1 MNDGVETFD
10 LTSQEIDILNGQNPA
25 DFTVSFYETQLE
37 STSGVSPIV
46 NPTAYINTAS
56 PSQTIYVRVDNNSNP
71 TCFAETTFDII
82 VNPFPIVDSSPDI
95 NVCDSY
101 VLPTLA
107 PNNFYYTAIDGPN
120 GSGSIV
126 NEGTVITTSTTLFVY
141 VVTGIAPNECFDQK
155 SFNITIN
162 TSPVADAPTDVQ
174 ACETYTLPTLSPNN
188 FYYTAT
194 GGPTGSGT
202 LVAEGTVITTTTTL
216 YVYSENGITPNNCSD
231 ENVFTITINPFP
243 VADAPSDVN
252 ACDNYT
258 LPTLST
264 NNNYY
269 TAAGGPN
276 GSGTLV
282 ADGTVITTSSV
293 LYVYSEIGTAPNMC
307 SDENLFNITI
317 NTSPVA
323 DAPTDVQACE
333 TYTLPTLSADNFYYT
348 ATGGSNGSGTIIGE
362 GTVITTTTTLYVY
375 TENGVAPND
384 CSDENTFT
392 VTINPFP
399 VADAPIDVNACDNY
413 ILPVLSANNFYY
425 TETGGPNGSGTIVVE
440 GTVISTSST
449 LYVYTEIGMAP
460 NMCSDENMFNITI
473 NASPVADAPSDV
485 EVCDTYTLPILSPDN
500 FYYTATGGPNGSGT
514 MLPEGSDITSTT
526 TLYVFTESGVTP
538 NNCSD
543 ESTFIITINT
553 SPVADAPADV
563 QACDSYILP
572 ILSTDN
578 FYYTATGGP
587 SGSGTIIA
595 EGTVINS
602 STILYVFT
610 ENGVSPNIC
619 SDENMLTITI
629 DDTPVADAPVDVQAC
644 DSYILPNLS
653 PNNFYY
659 TATGGSNGTG
669 LLVPEGTAITT
680 TTTMYVFSETATSP
694 NNCTDENVFNITI
707 DVSPTADAPADVQS
721 CDSYFLPN
729 LSPDNY
735 YYTATGGPN
744 GSGNIVA
751 PGTEITNSTTLYVYT
766 ELGST
771 PNNCT
776 DENSFQ
782 VTVNTTPT
790 ADAPIDVQVC
800 DTYVLP
806 QLSAN
811 NNYYTATGGPS
822 GTGTLLNQGDV
833 ITSSTTLFVYSQTG
847 TGPNFCID
855 ENNFDIIINTSPIAD
870 NPSDAQS
877 CDMYVLPVLSPNNF
891 YYSQTGGPNGTGVM
905 LAAGDTIT
913 MSTTLYIYTESGVDP
928 YKCSDENIFNITIDV
943 TPVADSPAN
952 VQSCD
957 TYVLPQL
964 SINNAYYTAT
974 GGPNGVGNLVA
985 EGTSI
990 TTTTTLYVYSET
1002 ATSPNNCFDENSFIV
1017 TIDYSPVADDPMDVQ
1032 ACDSYILP
1040 TLSPNNNYYT
1050 ETDGPYGTG
1059 NMITAGTEIFATTT
1073 LYVFSEAL
1081 TSPNNCKDEN
1091 SFIVNVNTSP
1101 TVNPVDDMIICEN
1114 DFDNSEAFDLTS
1126 NDDIIINNQTDTMV
1140 TYHNSL
1146 IDAQLGNAAINN
1158 PESYQNVS
1166 NPETIYIRLE
1176 NQLTGCYDVGDF
1188 DLIVNN
1194 SGALLSTTS
1203 LTFCDPDSDGFGVFT
1218 LTDAEQAIIGG
1229 APGIDLSYHET
1240 LSDAQLNVNAL
1251 TSPYYNIVENNQTIY
1266 VSINNYNNDCSS
1278 VVFLNLIVY
1287 PTPQIT
1293 DPSPLEVC
1301 DNDTDGIAVFDLE
1314 LNNAEILNQLDS
1326 DTSND
1331 LATADYTITFYETLA
1346 NAEVPQNA
1354 IATPNAYVNTTPD
1367 LQTIWVRVDDNANG
1381 CSTVTTMDL
1390 VVNPLPVLVQPDALE
1405 LCNATDLPGETS
1417 ALAQEEFTLEEA
1429 NAQILNGQSGI
1440 TLTYYF
1446 TQSGADTATA
1456 ADQIFSPYTNVAN
1469 AQTVYIRAEDNVTNC
1484 VSTITLDLRV
1494 NPTPSPQA
1502 TPATLVVCDDDNDGF
1517 SSFDLDSQTTT
1528 ILNGEPDVTISYHET
1543 ESDAIND
1550 INVLISPYTNIVA
1563 NTQMVYVRAENDN
1576 TGCFTIVILPLDV
1589 QPSPVVPVA
1598 IDDYVVCD
1606 DNDDGFNQFDFDT
1619 VMTPQILGTQNP
1631 SDFTLTYHTT
1641 QANAET
1647 GSSPIVN
1654 TGNYTNAT
1662 NPQTIYI
1669 RLVSNTNGCVS
1680 TGEFIISVEFPP
1692 VIVQPTPLTICDEL
1706 DANYYENNDEIA
1718 TFDLTVKNDEIT
1730 AGDTSWIVTYY
1741 ETQADA
1747 TADSNAITDPTQ
1759 YTNMMVGTNPANP
1772 QTVYVRVTDGDTGC
1786 FSFTTLTIRVL
1797 PNPTPAPNPDN
1808 IVLCDDVDV
1817 VGPNDLIEI
1826 FDLTTN
1832 EVATING
1839 EANVSASY
1847 YTDLDDALM
1856 GSNQIVDPTMHSNE
1870 DPNNPGV
1877 AITPQTIYVRVTNGS
1892 DALGTGGTGCF
1903 TIVSFDI
1910 MVNPLPAVV
1919 PISDYIYCELFNDG
1933 QYGFDLESK
1942 TDEIL
1947 NGQDPTLFTVTYHE
1961 TQAEADQ
1968 SMNDLVS
1975 PYTNTS
1981 NPQTI
1986 YVNIT
1991 NTITGC
1997 DTTTTFV
2004 IEVQEAAQ
2012 VNPDMESLDYSECD
2026 DNMETDG
2033 DTTNDS
2039 VQFDLES
2046 LNEEVLDGQDPL
2058 SYIVS
2063 YYESQSDADAG
2074 INPLPLLYENIV
2086 NPQVIYVRVDNDTMV
2101 DDGTGT
2107 MVDSSICYDTAEIT
2121 LRVNPLPEF
2130 DLEDSYLLCIN
2141 TNGSEVVSAPII
2153 DTGLDETQYT
2163 FEWSLDGLSLSGE
2176 TGSSLEP
2183 TQAGTYEV
2191 IVTNV
2196 TTTCNN
2202 SDTTIVEESEPP
2214 TVTYELLTEAFADVH
2229 NIEVTATGN
2238 GTVALYEFSLDDGPW
2253 ESNIPNNGSFTFTD
2267 VGAGDHII
2275 TVRDINGCGERSVPV
2290 SIMDYP
2296 HFFTPNDDGFND
2308 TWNIYGIGNQPDAVI
2323 YIFDRYGKLIKQLSP
2338 TGSGWDG
2345 TYNGNPMPT
2354 SDYWFTVD
2362 YKEQN
2367 DTSNT
2372 RKQFKAHFTLKR

>member
-1 MNDGVETFD
+1 MKSLIFLTALAVSGYFNPSAISNNYDIPNALHAYKVSFVSEIDSLNENLILNSSIQNNNQCFVEDGISITAFNKISSNSNTVKSNIEKKEISDINQSAAAAGQYITIDQTTYSFNELVTDVLVSNTCADITSFSYFTGVSVGQENGIAYFTADPGVFPFESGVVLTTGSAMDLVGPKTGPVSSGGWAGSTILEDMIPYMNPGDSNDATLIDFNFTTIKNTISFDFLFASDEYGGFQCTYGDALVFKLTNLVTNVESNLALVPGTTDFVSTFTVRDNTYNASCASVNPQYFDSYYGTSGLPLVDDPISLRGYTKPMTASASVIPNVPYTLEIIIADYNDTSYNSAVFLKAKSFDVGGYLGDDITIANGTAQCESTSITLDTELPSNSHSWYFNGVLIPGETGSTLDVTQTGTYSVDITHSGSCVSSDSILIEFIPSPTIQSLTDLSLCDDGTGVALFDFTDNETSAIGTQDPSTVMVSFHTSYSQAELDFAPISNTTSYSGTNGQTIYVRIENISGGCYSIDSFSLNVLNPEINTTSNLEVCDDSSNDGFEAFTLTNQDASILGSLDPTLYSVTYYLDLANANSGTNALSDGYINTTNPQAIFVRVESITDPSCYEVSSTAEFDLVVNAIATATQPNDLQVCDDLMNDGVEAFD
-10 LTSQEIDILNGQNPA
+10 LTSQEIDILNGQNSA
-25 DFTVSFYETQLE
+25 DFTVSFYETQVE
-37 STSGVSPIV
+37 STNGVTPIS
-46 NPTAYINTAS
+46 NPTAYVNTAS

-101 VLPTLA
+101 VLPSLA
-107 PNNFYYTAIDGPN
+107 ANNFYYTAIDGPN

-174 ACETYTLPTLSPNN
+174 ACETYTLPSLSPNN

-348 ATGGSNGSGTIIGE
+348 ATGGSNGSGTIIAE
-362 GTVITTTTTLYVY
+362 GTVITTTTTIYVY

-384 CSDENTFT
+384 CSDENSFII
-392 VTINPFP
+392 TINPFP

-413 ILPVLSANNFYY
+413 ILPALLANNFYY
-425 TETGGPNGSGTIVVE
+425 TATGGPNGSGTIVAE

-449 LYVYTEIGMAP
+449 LYVYTEIGTAP
-460 NMCSDENMFNITI
+460 NMCSDENIFNITI
-473 NASPVADAPSDV
+473 NVSPVADAPSDV

-526 TLYVFTESGVTP
+526 TLYVYTENGVAP
-538 NNCSD
+538 NDCSD

-587 SGSGTIIA
+587 SGSGTIVA

-707 DVSPTADAPADVQS
+707 DVSPVADAPADVQS

-822 GTGTLLNQGDV
+822 GTGTLLNQGDI
-833 ITSSTTLFVYSQTG
+833 ITNSTTLFVYSQTG
-847 TGPNFCID
+847 AGPNFCID

-913 MSTTLYIYTESGVDP
+913 ISTTLYIYTESGVDP
-928 YKCSDENIFNITIDV
+928 YKCSNENIFNITIDA
-943 TPVADSPAN
+943 TPVADAPTD

-957 TYVLPQL
+957 IYILPQL
-964 SINNAYYTAT
+964 SVNNTYYTAT

-990 TTTTTLYVYSET
+990 TTTTTLYVYSDT

-1166 NPETIYIRLE
+1166 NPETVYIRLE

-1218 LTDAEQAIIGG
+1218 LTDADPAIIGG

-1240 LSDAQLNVNAL
+1240 LSDAQLSVNAL

-1331 LATADYTITFYETLA
+1331 LAAADYTITFYETLA

-1417 ALAQEEFTLEEA
+1417 ALAQEEFTLEDA

-1502 TPATLVVCDDDNDGF
+1502 TPATLVV
-1517 SSFDLDSQTTT
+1517 
-1528 ILNGEPDVTISYHET
+1528 
-1543 ESDAIND
+1543 
-1550 INVLISPYTNIVA
+1550 
-1563 NTQMVYVRAENDN
+1563 
-1576 TGCFTIVILPLDV
+1576 
-1589 QPSPVVPVA
+1589 
-1598 IDDYVVCD
+1598 
-1606 DNDDGFNQFDFDT
+1606 
-1619 VMTPQILGTQNP
+1619 
-1631 SDFTLTYHTT
+1631 
-1641 QANAET
+1641 
-1647 GSSPIVN
+1647 
-1654 TGNYTNAT
+1654 
-1662 NPQTIYI
+1662 
-1669 RLVSNTNGCVS
+1669 
-1680 TGEFIISVEFPP
+1680 
-1692 VIVQPTPLTICDEL
+1692 
-1706 DANYYENNDEIA
+1706 
-1718 TFDLTVKNDEIT
+1718 
-1730 AGDTSWIVTYY
+1730 
-1741 ETQADA
+1741 
-1747 TADSNAITDPTQ
+1747 
-1759 YTNMMVGTNPANP
+1759 
-1772 QTVYVRVTDGDTGC
+1772 
-1786 FSFTTLTIRVL
+1786 
-1797 PNPTPAPNPDN
+1797 
-1808 IVLCDDVDV
+1808 
-1817 VGPNDLIEI
+1817 
-1826 FDLTTN
+1826 
-1832 EVATING
+1832 
-1839 EANVSASY
+1839 
-1847 YTDLDDALM
+1847 
-1856 GSNQIVDPTMHSNE
+1856 
-1870 DPNNPGV
+1870 
-1877 AITPQTIYVRVTNGS
+1877 
-1892 DALGTGGTGCF
+1892 
-1903 TIVSFDI
+1903 
-1910 MVNPLPAVV
+1910 
-1919 PISDYIYCELFNDG
+1919 
-1933 QYGFDLESK
+1933 
-1942 TDEIL
+1942 
-1947 NGQDPTLFTVTYHE
+1947 
-1961 TQAEADQ
+1961 
-1968 SMNDLVS
+1968 
-1975 PYTNTS
+1975 
-1981 NPQTI
+1981 
-1986 YVNIT
+1986 
-1991 NTITGC
+1991 
-1997 DTTTTFV
+1997 
-2004 IEVQEAAQ
+2004 
-2012 VNPDMESLDYSECD
+2012 
-2026 DNMETDG
+2026 
-2033 DTTNDS
+2033 
-2039 VQFDLES
+2039 
-2046 LNEEVLDGQDPL
+2046 
-2058 SYIVS
+2058 
-2063 YYESQSDADAG
+2063 
-2074 INPLPLLYENIV
+2074 
-2086 NPQVIYVRVDNDTMV
+2086 
-2101 DDGTGT
+2101 
-2107 MVDSSICYDTAEIT
+2107 
-2121 LRVNPLPEF
+2121 
-2130 DLEDSYLLCIN
+2130 
-2141 TNGSEVVSAPII
+2141 
-2153 DTGLDETQYT
+2153 
-2163 FEWSLDGLSLSGE
+2163 
-2176 TGSSLEP
+2176 
-2183 TQAGTYEV
+2183 
-2191 IVTNV
+2191 
-2196 TTTCNN
+2196 
-2202 SDTTIVEESEPP
+2202 
-2214 TVTYELLTEAFADVH
+2214 
-2229 NIEVTATGN
+2229 
-2238 GTVALYEFSLDDGPW
+2238 
-2253 ESNIPNNGSFTFTD
+2253 
-2267 VGAGDHII
+2267 
-2275 TVRDINGCGERSVPV
+2275 
-2290 SIMDYP
+2290 
-2296 HFFTPNDDGFND
+2296 
-2308 TWNIYGIGNQPDAVI
+2308 
-2323 YIFDRYGKLIKQLSP
+2323 
-2338 TGSGWDG
+2338 
-2345 TYNGNPMPT
+2345 
-2354 SDYWFTVD
+2354 
-2362 YKEQN
+2362 
-2367 DTSNT
+2367 
-2372 RKQFKAHFTLKR
+2372 